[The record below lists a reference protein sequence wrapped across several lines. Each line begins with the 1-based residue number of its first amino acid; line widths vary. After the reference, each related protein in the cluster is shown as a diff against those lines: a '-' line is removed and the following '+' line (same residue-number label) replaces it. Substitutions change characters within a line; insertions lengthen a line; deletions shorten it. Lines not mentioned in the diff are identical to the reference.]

1 MKVVE
6 LNIGSTPAL
15 IIGEKSEKV
24 FLFVHGLHGRKEEAL
39 AFAEVAVPKGYQVMG
54 IDLPVERTEQ
64 REPSSSL
71 EWPSRDGR
79 RQSQRKPW
87 EVLPLLNDICDYL
100 YDNWQSVSVRAN
112 SIGSW
117 FTLLA
122 FQSKKVEQALL
133 VSPILDMKRFIELMP
148 QREDDYYE
156 WVVNNPITSWAAPTY
171 ILRPEVDL
179 IVNEEVGYDFISQ
192 HQCQVTIMPDGEHWF
207 HTPEQLAF
215 LKAWEE
221 KTIEKHCIK

>member
-1 MKVVE
+1 MKSNKAPVI
-6 LNIGSTPAL
+6 L
-15 IIGEKSEKV
+15 IGEKSDKV

-54 IDLPVERTEQ
+54 IDLPVER
-64 REPSSSL
+64 
-71 EWPSRDGR
+71 
-79 RQSQRKPW
+79 KPW
-87 EVLPLLNDICDYL
+87 EVLPLLNEIRDYL
-100 YDNWQSVSVRAN
+100 YGNWQSVSVRAN

-156 WVVNNPITSWAAPTY
+156 WVVNNPITSLVAPTY

-179 IVNEEVGYDFISQ
+179 IISQ

>member
-1 MKVVE
+1 M
-6 LNIGSTPAL
+6 
-15 IIGEKSEKV
+15 
-24 FLFVHGLHGRKEEAL
+24 
-39 AFAEVAVPKGYQVMG
+39 
-54 IDLPVERTEQ
+54 
-64 REPSSSL
+64 
-71 EWPSRDGR
+71 
-79 RQSQRKPW
+79 
-87 EVLPLLNDICDYL
+87 LNDICDYL

-122 FQSKKVEQALL
+122 FQSKKVEQALF

-156 WVVNNPITSWAAPTY
+156 WVVNNPITCWDTPTY
-171 ILRPEVDL
+171 ILRPETDL
-179 IVNEEVGYDFISQ
+179 VVSEEVGRDFISQ

-215 LKAWEE
+215 LKTWEE
-221 KTIEKHCIK
+221 NTIISIE